1 MIEKI
6 IEATLRARFLVI
18 AAVLLLIAL
27 GIGAVRTT
35 PLDAIPD
42 LSDVQVIVFT
52 EFPGQAPQVV
62 EDQVTYPLTTAMLAV
77 PGAEVVRGYSFFGL
91 SFVYIIFE
99 DSTDLYWARSRVLE
113 YLNYVS
119 SRLPQGVTPTLG
131 PDATGVGWVYE
142 YAIVDRTGQHD
153 LSELRSIQDWYLR
166 YPLQTVP
173 GVAEVASVGGY
184 VKQYQ
189 IQVDPN
195 ALLAYNV
202 PLSRVRNAIM
212 RSNNDVGGRLVEMSE
227 TEYMVRGKGY
237 IRSIA
242 DIENI
247 AVGVDEHGTPIRIK
261 DIAHVQIGPELRRGI
276 VELDGQGEVAGG
288 VVIMRYGE
296 NALTTIQGVREKLE
310 QLKAGL
316 PDGVEIVPVYDRGDL
331 IERAIDSLSWTLVLQ
346 FVLVTVICA
355 VFLLHV
361 RSALVAIIA
370 LPIGILMAF
379 IAMRFQGI
387 NANIMSLGGIAI
399 AIGAMVDG
407 PIVLIENAH
416 KHLAIAKEKYG
427 DDLSSVERWNAIGSA
442 AREVG
447 PALFF
452 SLLVVVV
459 SYFAIFTL
467 EAQEGRL
474 FKPLAFTSSYSM
486 AAAALLAI
494 IVVPILTGYL
504 IRGRILSESRNPISR
519 VLHALHAPLLAV
531 FLRWRKITLL
541 AVLALLVLAVYPV
554 SRLGSEFMPPL
565 DEGDILY
572 MPTTFPGVSITKAKE
587 LLQQTDRILKTFPEV
602 ETVFG
607 KVGRAE
613 TATDPAPLSMLETIL
628 RLKPRGEWPDPEKST
643 QQLMQEMDAAI
654 KFPGVANAWTMPIK
668 TRIDMLSTG
677 IKTPVGIKIS
687 GPDLSVLQQLSEEV
701 EQIMKTIPDT
711 LSAFGDRA
719 VGGYFLDF
727 DIDREKAA
735 RHGLTV
741 GDVQDVIMSAIGG
754 MQVTETVEG
763 LERYPVNIRY
773 PRDLRDSPE
782 QLSRVLVPT
791 PYGAQIPLGQLVHME
806 LRRGAPAIKSEDA
819 RPNAWVY
826 VDIKT
831 SDAGG
836 FVAEAQQVLNEQ
848 LDIPAGY
855 AVVWSG
861 QFEYMERASAR
872 LKVVIPLTLFMIFIL
887 LYLNFGNVAAPA
899 VVMMS
904 VPFALVGGFW
914 LVFWYGFNMSVAV
927 AVGFIALAGV
937 AVETG
942 VLVLT
947 FIEEAVTERR
957 KDMLRAFEQ
966 GEVATPQLS
975 RNDIV
980 KAVHDGTSR
989 RVRPVVMT
997 ATSTI
1002 VGLLPIMI
1010 STGTGSDVM
1019 RRIAAPMVGGMFTT
1033 TLLCLLILP
1042 VIYTYVLQWKEARS
1056 IY

>member
-1 MIEKI
+1 
-6 IEATLRARFLVI
+6 
-18 AAVLLLIAL
+18 
-27 GIGAVRTT
+27 
-35 PLDAIPD
+35 
-42 LSDVQVIVFT
+42 
-52 EFPGQAPQVV
+52 
-62 EDQVTYPLTTAMLAV
+62 
-77 PGAEVVRGYSFFGL
+77 
-91 SFVYIIFE
+91 
-99 DSTDLYWARSRVLE
+99 
-113 YLNYVS
+113 
-119 SRLPQGVTPTLG
+119 
-131 PDATGVGWVYE
+131 
-142 YAIVDRTGQHD
+142 
-153 LSELRSIQDWYLR
+153 
-166 YPLQTVP
+166 
-173 GVAEVASVGGY
+173 
-184 VKQYQ
+184 
-189 IQVDPN
+189 
-195 ALLAYNV
+195 
-202 PLSRVRNAIM
+202 
-212 RSNNDVGGRLVEMSE
+212 
-227 TEYMVRGKGY
+227 
-237 IRSIA
+237 
-242 DIENI
+242 
-247 AVGVDEHGTPIRIK
+247 
-261 DIAHVQIGPELRRGI
+261 
-276 VELDGQGEVAGG
+276 
-288 VVIMRYGE
+288 
-296 NALTTIQGVREKLE
+296 
-310 QLKAGL
+310 
-316 PDGVEIVPVYDRGDL
+316 
-331 IERAIDSLSWTLVLQ
+331 
-346 FVLVTVICA
+346 
-355 VFLLHV
+355 
-361 RSALVAIIA
+361 
-370 LPIGILMAF
+370 
-379 IAMRFQGI
+379 
-387 NANIMSLGGIAI
+387 
-399 AIGAMVDG
+399 
-407 PIVLIENAH
+407 
-416 KHLAIAKEKYG
+416 
-427 DDLSSVERWNAIGSA
+427 
-442 AREVG
+442 
-447 PALFF
+447 
-452 SLLVVVV
+452 
-459 SYFAIFTL
+459 
-467 EAQEGRL
+467 
-474 FKPLAFTSSYSM
+474 
-486 AAAALLAI
+486 
-494 IVVPILTGYL
+494 
-504 IRGRILSESRNPISR
+504 
-519 VLHALHAPLLAV
+519 
-531 FLRWRKITLL
+531 
-541 AVLALLVLAVYPV
+541 VLALLVLAVYPV

-831 SDAGG
+831 SDVGG